1 MDTNEFRRHGHALI
15 DWIADYRE
23 RMGTLPVMSQAAP
36 GSIRARFPA
45 SPPAEGGKLA
55 EAIAALDDAVLPGIT
70 HWNHPAFFAYFPSNT
85 SLASVLG
92 DLVAAGLGTQ
102 GMSWQTSPAAT
113 EIEEVVMDWIR
124 QLIGLP
130 EVFQGVVQDTA
141 STSKLTAL
149 LCARERAS
157 GFSQNGKGLQAGDP
171 PLTVYVSEEGHS
183 SIAKA
188 ALLAGFGKAHV
199 RVLPTDDDHAL
210 RIEPLRRALEEDR
223 AHGLRPCAIVAATGT
238 TATTALDPV
247 ARMADLAERHG
258 AWLHVDAAL
267 AGTAMVLPECRWMW
281 EGVER
286 ADSLVFNPHKWM
298 GIGFD
303 FSAFYVRDPQHL
315 VRVMSTNPSYLRT
328 AHDGVVTNYRDWGIP
343 LGRRFRAL
351 KAWFHLVD
359 EGVAP
364 MQARLRRDLEN
375 ARWLAAEVEK
385 TEGWQRMA
393 AVPLQTVCLRHVPP
407 GVKDEGLIAEH
418 NLAIAARVNAAGRT
432 YVTASVVKGRQLLRV
447 SIGATATERKDVEAV
462 WKELREAAGEL
473 VQGRPAR

>member
-1 MDTNEFRRHGHALI
+1 MDTNEFRRLGHALV

-23 RMGTLPVMSQAAP
+23 RMATLPVMSQAAP
-36 GSIRARFPA
+36 GSIRARFPKA
-45 SPPAEGGKLA
+45 PPAEGGRLA

-92 DLVAAGLGTQ
+92 DLVAAGLGAQ
-102 GMSWQTSPAAT
+102 AMSWQTSPAAT

-130 EVFQGVVQDTA
+130 EAFKGSVQDTA
-141 STSKLTAL
+141 STSTLTAL

-157 GFSQNGKGLQAGDP
+157 GFSEGGKGLQGGDP
-171 PLTVYVSEEGHS
+171 PLTVYLSEEAHS
-183 SIAKA
+183 SVAKA

-199 RVLPTDDDHAL
+199 RVLPTDDDCAL
-210 RIEPLRRALEEDR
+210 RVEPLRRALEEDR
-223 AHGLRPCAIVAATGT
+223 AHGLRPCAIVAAVGT
-238 TATTALDPV
+238 TATTAVDPL
-247 ARMADLAERHG
+247 AAMADLAERHG

-267 AGTAMVLPECRWMW
+267 AGTAMVLPECRRLWA
-281 EGVER
+281 GIER

-315 VRVMSTNPSYLRT
+315 VRVMSTNPSYLKT
-328 AHDGVVTNYRDWGIP
+328 AHDGVVTNFRDWGIP

-359 EGVAP
+359 EGVAG
-364 MQARLRRDLEN
+364 MQARIRRDLEN

-385 TEGWQRMA
+385 TPGWERMA
-393 AVPLQTVCLRHVPP
+393 AVPLQTVCLRHAPP
-407 GVKDEGLIAEH
+407 GERDETRLATH
-418 NLAIAARVNAAGRT
+418 NLSIAARVNGSGRA
-432 YVTASVVKGRQLLRV
+432 YVTTSVVKGKQLLRV
-447 SIGATATERKDVEAV
+447 SIGASGTERKDVEAV
-462 WKELREAAGEL
+462 WHELQEAAGTL
-473 VQGRPAR
+473 MHGHRR